1 MLRRKALSR
10 PRINQVLVYTTS
22 HDERRVKIANQNRR
36 EFAAKKVTIHV
47 QVFGK
52 KKVIDVTEVQ
62 RYREN
67 GCSIFVTRN
76 RVTEVLP
83 PLSATDEKVSDC
95 LTFKSY

>member
-1 MLRRKALSR
+1 MLRRKALTR

-22 HDERRVKIANQNRR
+22 QDKRRVETANQNRR

-47 QVFGK
+47 QIFGK
-52 KKVIDVTEVQ
+52 KRVIDVTEVQ

-67 GCSIFVTRN
+67 RCSIFVTRN

-83 PLSATDEKVSDC
+83 PLSTTDLNSPDG

>member
-1 MLRRKALSR
+1 MLRRKALAR

-22 HDERRVKIANQNRR
+22 QERRHQELANQNRR
-36 EFAAKKVTIHV
+36 EFAAQKVIIHV

-52 KKVIDVTEVQ
+52 KRMIDVTEVQ

-67 GCSIFVTRN
+67 GCSVFVTRN

-83 PLSATDEKVSDC
+83 PLSTTDLNVSDC
-95 LTFKSY
+95 LTL